1 MSVSIPLVT
10 ATSARD
16 ILVLYSKKTAFTIE
30 EYADCGL
37 VYKRISNVL
46 EKQNNQDDVK
56 TNDEKDAKSK
66 NATNG
71 KSSKS
76 KTVKLDIADVK
87 FVVSAINV
95 CSLRVPT
102 EVVNYKAIADLLETL
117 SEAVAPTAEPE
128 PDED

>member
-16 ILVLYSKKTAFTIE
+16 ILVLYSKKTGFTIE

-37 VYKRISNVL
+37 VYKRICNVL
-46 EKQNNQDDVK
+46 EKEINCED
-56 TNDEKDAKSK
+56 TTSK
-66 NATNG
+66 NVANVANG
-71 KSSKS
+71 KNSKS
-76 KTVKLDIADVK
+76 KTVKFDIADVK
-87 FVVSAINV
+87 FVMSAINV

-102 EVVNYKAIADLLETL
+102 EVVNYKAIAELLETL
-117 SEAVAPTAEPE
+117 SAAVAPSTEPE